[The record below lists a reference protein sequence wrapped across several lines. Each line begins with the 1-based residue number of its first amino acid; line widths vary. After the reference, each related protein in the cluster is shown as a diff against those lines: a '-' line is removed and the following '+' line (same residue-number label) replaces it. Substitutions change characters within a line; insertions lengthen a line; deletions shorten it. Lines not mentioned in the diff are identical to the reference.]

1 MGRMRDLVER
11 HYEGISTGN
20 LTLGTSVFSDDVV
33 TVAPGAAEPL
43 AGRHAF
49 REFARAFV
57 TGFPD
62 AKLEVSNVVVET
74 DDTIVVE
81 GTFSGTHDGPL
92 VSPGGEIAPTGQL
105 IDVPFVDIFVAR
117 GDEIAEHR
125 IYYDQLALLA
135 QLGLAPP

>member
-1 MGRMRDLVER
+1 MRELVER

-20 LTLGTSVFSDDVV
+20 LTLGISVFSDDVV
-33 TVAPGAAEPL
+33 TVAPGAQEPL
-43 AGRHAF
+43 VGRHAF

-62 AKLEVSNVVVET
+62 AKLELRNVVVET

-92 VSPGGEIAPTGQL
+92 VSPAGEIPPTGQL

-117 GDEIAEHR
+117 GDGIAEHR

-135 QLGLAPP
+135 QLGLAPA